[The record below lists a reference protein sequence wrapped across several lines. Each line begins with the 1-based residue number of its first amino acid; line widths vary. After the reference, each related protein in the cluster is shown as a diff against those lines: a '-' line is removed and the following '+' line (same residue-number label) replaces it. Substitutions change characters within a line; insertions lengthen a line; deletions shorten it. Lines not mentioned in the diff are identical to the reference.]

1 MDRAQYL
8 YAGVNP
14 FMIGIFYV
22 SGALSF
28 TQHHAASFCNPGS
41 AII

>member
-1 MDRAQYL
+1 MDLEQYV

-22 SGALSF
+22 SGAFSF
-28 TQHHAASFCNPGS
+28 TQSPRRFALSSTAV
-41 AII
+41 I